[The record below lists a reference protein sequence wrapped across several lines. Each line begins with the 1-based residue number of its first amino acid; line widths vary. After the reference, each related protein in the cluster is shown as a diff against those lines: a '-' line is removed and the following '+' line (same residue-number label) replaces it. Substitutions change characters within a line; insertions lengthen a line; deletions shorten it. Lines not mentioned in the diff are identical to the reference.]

1 MSEEIRARAV
11 EPFFSTKE
19 VGEGTGLGLSMVY
32 GFVFQSGGHFVL
44 NSREGV
50 GTTVELYLPCS
61 DTAAHDRTLAA
72 SIDELPRGSGER
84 VLLCEDDEDVRL
96 FSSEALADLG
106 YEVIEARDSASA
118 LAALKEQGPIDL
130 LFTDVVLPGGTTG
143 ADLAREARKL
153 QPDLKILY
161 TTGYARSALDREQRT
176 DKGVDVLLKP
186 FAVDDLA
193 GKVRKMLQS

>member
-1 MSEEIRARAV
+1 
-11 EPFFSTKE
+11 
-19 VGEGTGLGLSMVY
+19 
-32 GFVFQSGGHFVL
+32 
-44 NSREGV
+44 
-50 GTTVELYLPCS
+50 
-61 DTAAHDRTLAA
+61 
-72 SIDELPRGSGER
+72 

-96 FSSEALADLG
+96 FSSETLADLG

-118 LAALKEQGPIDL
+118 LAALKEQGPIEL

-161 TTGYARSALDREQRT
+161 TTGYARSALDKEQRT